1 MLSLTQHACTSKAI
15 SLAAVGKTF
24 LVLPTHCLLVVSIF
38 YCAGHCFCP
47 AIGLFFFFF
56 FFFIANP
63 SLAVL
68 FQQSRWCVPGAV
80 GYMGTSA
87 FVRKI
92 YTNVKI
98 DWQTLQ
104 QQRGYKVDLPV
115 WRRAQ
120 VILYFSFL
128 QRDWESRFVLC
139 RFTAPLSPPSI
150 FWMNQNAATLKR
162 TTAKIHRRGLNT
174 QGSGFYQLLFLTQR
188 WGKCFKADMAS
199 LLPPSPTR
207 DKWTEMFIEGTV

>member
-1 MLSLTQHACTSKAI
+1 MLSLTQHACTSKI
-15 SLAAVGKTF
+15 SLAALGKTF

-47 AIGLFFFFF
+47 AIGLFFL
-56 FFFIANP
+56 FFIANP

-68 FQQSRWCVPGAV
+68 LQQSRWCVPGAV

-139 RFTAPLSPPSI
+139 RFTPHLPLLHFLNES
-150 FWMNQNAATLKR
+150 KR
-162 TTAKIHRRGLNT
+162 RY
-174 QGSGFYQLLFLTQR
+174 S
-188 WGKCFKADMAS
+188 
-199 LLPPSPTR
+199 
-207 DKWTEMFIEGTV
+207 